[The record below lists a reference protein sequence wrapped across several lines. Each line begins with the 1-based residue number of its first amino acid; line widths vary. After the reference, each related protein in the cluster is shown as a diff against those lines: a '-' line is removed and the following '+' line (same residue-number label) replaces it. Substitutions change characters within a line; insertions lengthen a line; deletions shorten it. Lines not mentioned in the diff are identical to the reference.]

1 MDNIQLARN
10 YTKQDL
16 EKLGADTGIFGAN
29 DQLEALEE
37 YYNAVQGLSGPGSK
51 YAPNNPAKAREFI
64 ERESNKGFG
73 MGSYSID
80 MDLVPKDFLETQQ
93 DLQQQ
98 KSPFELLDV

>member
-1 MDNIQLARN
+1 
-10 YTKQDL
+10 
-16 EKLGADTGIFGAN
+16 
-29 DQLEALEE
+29 
-37 YYNAVQGLSGPGSK
+37 
-51 YAPNNPAKAREFI
+51 
-64 ERESNKGFG
+64 